1 MWQPSFASDNDS
13 QGDVINDGSGRWKN
27 VPDMSN
33 YTETIRKWATDTRR
47 AGCLPDADGIGEIGL
62 EGNSAGQ
69 RLAARFTLKVELDR
83 VADARYEV
91 FGCGF
96 SMAACAVA
104 ADLSIGYSL
113 EAIKEIDTKRLDS
126 VLDGLPADRSYC
138 AELAVDA
145 LQAAAKSACTGSN
158 VVASCLSQEAE
169 DGLRVTLDDPVY
181 SLLMKSPKPESAST
195 EDRHLFACLIAVAAQ
210 ETKEIEAAIG
220 LDVSDLNSLMSLFF
234 PGQKR
239 EVLLKHSPSTQGVP
253 PECNEEVLSILISH
267 LPENN
272 DSCLYFV
279 SRCLA
284 SILAARTALP
294 GHLWVAMGLT
304 ERPQLTAAIRRH
316 LPSLAEANSQNMRWK
331 RYLYKQVC
339 DLNGG
344 VMCKAPNCGV
354 CSDYNLCFVEEDSD

>member
-1 MWQPSFASDNDS
+1 
-13 QGDVINDGSGRWKN
+13 
-27 VPDMSN
+27 MSH
-33 YTETIRKWATDTRR
+33 YTETIRKWATDSRR

-62 EGNSAGQ
+62 DGKSAGQ
-69 RLAARFTLKVELDR
+69 RLAARFTLKVALGR

-96 SMAACAVA
+96 SMAACAAA

-126 VLDGLPADRSYC
+126 VLDGLPIDRSYC
-138 AELAVDA
+138 AELAVSA
-145 LQAAAKSACTGSN
+145 LQAAAKSARTGSS
-158 VVASCLSQEAE
+158 VVTTSLNQETE
-169 DGLRVTLDDPVY
+169 HGSRVTLDDPVY
-181 SLLMKSPKPESAST
+181 SMLMTSPQPESVST
-195 EDRHLFACLIAVAAQ
+195 EDRHLFACLMAVAAQ
-210 ETKEIEAAIG
+210 ETHEIEAAIG
-220 LDVSDLNSLMSLFF
+220 LDVTDLDSLLMMFF
-234 PGQKR
+234 PGQNRGFPFQRSPLRKATSPEYNR
-239 EVLLKHSPSTQGVP
+239 EILSVLLSHVP
-253 PECNEEVLSILISH
+253 KGKDFSQT
-267 LPENN
+267 
-272 DSCLYFV
+272 FV
-279 SRCLA
+279 SLQLA
-284 SILAARTALP
+284 RILATRASLP

-354 CSDYNLCFVEEDSD
+354 CSDYNLCFAEEDSD

>member
-1 MWQPSFASDNDS
+1 MDS
-13 QGDVINDGSGRWKN
+13 
-27 VPDMSN
+27 
-33 YTETIRKWATDTRR
+33 RR
-47 AGCLPDADGIGEIGL
+47 TGCLPDADGIGEVGL
-62 EGNSAGQ
+62 EGNLVGR
-69 RLAARFTLKVELDR
+69 RLAARFTLKVALGR

-113 EAIKEIDTKRLDS
+113 ETIDEIDAKRLDS

-145 LQAAAKSACTGSN
+145 LQAAATSARSGSK
-158 VVASCLSQEAE
+158 VVAASLNQDPEHGA
-169 DGLRVTLDDPVY
+169 RVSFDDPVY
-181 SLLMKSPKPESAST
+181 AQLIETPQPATVAK

-210 ETKEIEAAIG
+210 ESNHVAAALG
-220 LDVSDLNSLMSLFF
+220 LENCELDGLLSLFF
-234 PGQKR
+234 PGQRKKPLWQDAITAP
-239 EVLLKHSPSTQGVP
+239 ELSS
-253 PECNEEVLSILISH
+253 ECNEEVLSVLLGCVPTDKGSNQLFI
-267 LPENN
+267 
-272 DSCLYFV
+272 

-284 SILAARTALP
+284 RIIAARTTLP

-316 LPSLAEANSQNMRWK
+316 LPALAKANHRNMRWK
-331 RYLYKQVC
+331 RYLYKQIC
-339 DLNGG
+339 DLHGG

-354 CSDYNLCFVEEDSD
+354 CSDYNLCFAGEDSD